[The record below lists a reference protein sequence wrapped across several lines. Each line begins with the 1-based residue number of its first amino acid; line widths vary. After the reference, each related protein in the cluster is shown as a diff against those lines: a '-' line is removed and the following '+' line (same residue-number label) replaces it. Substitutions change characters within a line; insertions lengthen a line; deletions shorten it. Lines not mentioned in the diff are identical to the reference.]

1 MAITDVQLLFDK
13 NPNPMLIHELDTQ
26 QVINANQ
33 AALTLYGY
41 TRDEMKS
48 LTITD
53 LELEEEDPVI
63 DLGPDTDP
71 DHAPSV
77 QRHRNKQGE
86 TLYVNTFFN
95 PIKTDGKNCKLVVV
109 QDITSRIVSERKNEK
124 AQKVLDVLIRQ
135 LPGTF
140 FIIDAE
146 AKMHQWNDYL
156 ETMTGYTGEEVA
168 NMHGLSFFSPDDQPA
183 LLEALQEVIEEGE
196 TEVKAKVISK
206 SGTSFPFLMK
216 ASKTMIDGE
225 FYIVGIGIDVSS
237 LEKVQ
242 EQLERSN
249 KKLKEAQDIAKMGY
263 WTHNLKKDSSNW
275 SDGVYKIYG
284 LDPEVHTLSY
294 QKWLDTIH
302 PEDRDQYIIDA
313 DTAFPDGNFYDI
325 EHRIITPDGQ
335 VKWVMERVILHRDE
349 DGNAAWLEGITQD
362 ITEKKEKEEK
372 VREALEEKETL
383 LMEIHHRVKNNLA
396 IISGLFDLEVFE
408 SDDEVLKGKLRDSQG
423 RVNSIALTHE
433 ILYQQ
438 RNFSNIDFDKN
449 VKQLVE
455 RIMSIYQQEVQV
467 DYDVEPVSL
476 NINQALP
483 CSLMVNE
490 IVTNALK
497 HAFDDDRNGV
507 IKIALKES
515 DGEVYLQVSDNGKGM
530 EEDVDL
536 ESAPSLGLHLI
547 QILKEQLRAELK
559 VSASNGTSYKIRFK
573 KENRKGVGSSLS
585 NYS

>member
-1 MAITDVQLLFDK
+1 
-13 NPNPMLIHELDTQ
+13 MLIHELDTQ
-26 QVINANQ
+26 QVINANR

-41 TRDEMKS
+41 TRDEMES

-53 LELEEEDPVI
+53 LIQEEEDPVI
-63 DLGPDTDP
+63 VLGPDTDP
-71 DHAPSV
+71 DHAPPV
-77 QRHRNKQGE
+77 QRHRTKQGE

-95 PIKTDGKNCKLVVV
+95 PIKTGGKSYKLLVV
-109 QDITSRIVSERKNEK
+109 QDITSRIEAERKNEK
-124 AQKVLDVLIRQ
+124 AQKVLDVLIKQ

-146 AKMHQWNDYL
+146 AKMHQWNDSL
-156 ETMTGYTGEEVA
+156 ETMTGYTAEEVA
-168 NMHGLSFFSPDDQPA
+168 SMHGLSFFSPDDQPA
-183 LLEALQEVIEEGE
+183 LLEALREVIEKGE

-206 SGTSFPFLMK
+206 SGTSFPLLMK
-216 ASKTMIDGE
+216 ASKTVIDGE
-225 FYIVGIGIDVSS
+225 LYIVGIGLDVSS

-242 EQLERSN
+242 EQLKQSN
-249 KKLKEAQDIAKMGY
+249 KKLKEAQDIAKVGY
-263 WTHNLKKDSSNW
+263 WTYDLKKNTNTW
-275 SDGVYKIYG
+275 SDGVYRIYG
-284 LDPEVHTLSY
+284 LNPDASTLTY

-302 PEDRDQYIIDA
+302 PDDRNRYVIDA
-313 DTAFPDGNFYDI
+313 ATAFPDENFYDS

-335 VKWVMERVILHRDE
+335 VKWVLERVILHRDE
-349 DGNAAWLEGITQD
+349 DGNAVWLEGIAQD
-362 ITEKKEKEEK
+362 ITEKKAKEEK
-372 VREALEEKETL
+372 VQEALEEKETL

-396 IISGLFDLEVFE
+396 IISGLMDLEVFE
-408 SDDEVLKGKLRDSQG
+408 SDDEVLKRKLRDSQG

-438 RNFSNIDFDKN
+438 RNFSNIDFDIN
-449 VKQLVE
+449 IKQLVD

-483 CSLMVNE
+483 CSLMLNE

-497 HAFDDDRNGV
+497 HAFADDRNGV

-515 DGEVYLQVSDNGKGM
+515 DGEVYLHVHDNGKGI
-530 EEDVDL
+530 EEDVDP

-547 QILKEQLRAELK
+547 QILKEQLGAELK
-559 VSASNGTSYKIRFK
+559 LSASNGTSYEIRFK
-573 KENRKGVGSSLS
+573 KENRKGAGSSLS
-585 NYS
+585 DYS